1 MLEDIKNHKPVKLLE
16 YLLHFWY
23 SEKKSI
29 VYIFNHDN
37 TGGLIIS
44 LLNNVIEKEL
54 KLGKQ
59 NVKTDEW
66 LSNLCKAV
74 KTKHWPIQLAFFLKQ
89 KNKNTQNTL
98 AMKKNSEKNKKHT
111 IIIESEICDLLD
123 IGFPVVKVKNLNW
136 QFFSCFTEPI
146 LADF

>member
-1 MLEDIKNHKPVKLLE
+1 MLEDIRNHKPVKLLE

-23 SEKKSI
+23 SAKKSI
-29 VYIFNHDN
+29 VYIFNLDN

-54 KLGKQ
+54 KHGKQ
-59 NVKTDEW
+59 NVKTNEW

-74 KTKHWPIQLAFFLKQ
+74 KTKHWPIQSAFFLKKQ
-89 KNKNTQNTL
+89 KYPKYISDE
-98 AMKKNSEKNKKHT
+98 KKFWEKQKKHNYQCLW
-111 IIIESEICDLLD
+111 ICDLLD
-123 IGFPVVKVKNLNW
+123 IGFPVVKVKNLYW

>member
-23 SEKKSI
+23 SAKKSI

-74 KTKHWPIQLAFFLKQ
+74 KTKHWPIQLAFLKKKKQ
-89 KNKNTQNTL
+89 KYPKCISDE
-98 AMKKNSEKNKKHT
+98 KKFWEKQKTHNYHWVW
-111 IIIESEICDLLD
+111 ICDLLH